1 MISKWGAVH
10 QKIFD
15 ECIKAQ
21 PKWRSNRGALKK
33 VIGISVTDG
42 DEYKRVVVGG
52 KTYLVPI
59 VDIVCIGIRAEEV
72 PFKYKEA
79 GK

>member
-1 MISKWGAVH
+1 MITEWEAVH

-15 ECIKAQ
+15 ECLKLQ
-21 PKWRSNRGALKK
+21 PKWRSNQKGLKK
-33 VIGISVTDG
+33 VIAISVVDG

-52 KTYLVPI
+52 KKYLVPI
-59 VDIVCIGIRAEEV
+59 VDIVCIGIRVEEV